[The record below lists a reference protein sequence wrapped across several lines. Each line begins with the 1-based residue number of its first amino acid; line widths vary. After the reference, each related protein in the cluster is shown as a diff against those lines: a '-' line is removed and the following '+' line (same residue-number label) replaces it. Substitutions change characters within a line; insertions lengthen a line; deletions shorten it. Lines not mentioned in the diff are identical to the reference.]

1 MQCILLLQ
9 KSLDNMDDIEYCP
22 RCQAAVI
29 REAEENLKL
38 ACCTNC
44 MYSFCTMCHD
54 AWHAVSIDLLVD
66 RVSVPVTA
74 FFVADMLPF
83 VAEFKGTQNLTNV

>member
-1 MQCILLLQ
+1 
-9 KSLDNMDDIEYCP
+9 
-22 RCQAAVI
+22 
-29 REAEENLKL
+29 
-38 ACCTNC
+38 
-44 MYSFCTMCHD
+44 MCHD